1 MTLARITLFL
11 FVFVAFV
18 ASNAA
23 AQHRNLTVILV
34 RHAEK
39 DVSPTADK
47 VNPELTAE
55 GRMRAQKLVKTAGKY
70 KPKAIFSS
78 NFIRTRDTAKPL
90 ADKRELEIQIYDHR
104 NLQAI
109 ADLIMSGKYK
119 KIVVVGHNST
129 TPALANLLVGSDK
142 YKPLLESEYDK
153 MFVIKIYKK
162 KSKPNKIK
170 DKVVIF

>member
-1 MTLARITLFL
+1 MKSKSTFL
-11 FVFVAFV
+11 LLVFLIAVS
-18 ASNAA
+18 ASVAA

-47 VNPELTAE
+47 QNPELTAD
-55 GRMRAQKLVKTAGKY
+55 GKTRAEKLVKTAGKY

-90 ADKRELEIQIYDHR
+90 AAKRELEIQIYDHR

-109 ADLIMSGKYK
+109 AELIMSGKYK
-119 KIVVVGHNST
+119 KIFVVGHNST
-129 TPALANLLVGSDK
+129 TPALANLLIGSEK

-162 KSKPNKIK
+162 KTRPNKIK
-170 DKVVIF
+170 DKVVVF